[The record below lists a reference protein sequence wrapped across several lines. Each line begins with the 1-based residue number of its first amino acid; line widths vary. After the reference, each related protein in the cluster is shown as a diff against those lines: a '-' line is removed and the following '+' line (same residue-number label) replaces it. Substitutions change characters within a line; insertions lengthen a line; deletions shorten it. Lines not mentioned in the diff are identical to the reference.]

1 MALSRTCV
9 LLIAVGTLVVSACS
23 SDPEP
28 TPPATAQPTFVP
40 SATETAIPPASP
52 IPAPSPSPVATPEP
66 DAEPTPT
73 PAQSGVLFDYLY
85 AVRLL
90 VAAQWEDAIPAF
102 GLVIRRLPEYAR
114 AYHGRGLAYY
124 HEKQTAMALEDFDKA
139 IELKPDL
146 AQAYKDRGTLHR
158 DEGRTEEA
166 ISDLQR
172 ALDLYERRGDLLRAV
187 EVAQTLNQLR

>member
-1 MALSRTCV
+1 M
-9 LLIAVGTLVVSACS
+9 
-23 SDPEP
+23 
-28 TPPATAQPTFVP
+28 
-40 SATETAIPPASP
+40 
-52 IPAPSPSPVATPEP
+52 PSPSPVPT
-66 DAEPTPT
+66 AEPGAEATPT
-73 PAQSGVLFDYLY
+73 PSQSGVLFDYLY

-90 VAAQWEDAIPAF
+90 QAAQWEDAIPAF

-124 HEKQTAMALEDFDKA
+124 HEEQLVLALEDFDMA

-146 AQAYKDRGTLHR
+146 PQAFKDRGLLHR

-172 ALDLYERRGDLLRAV
+172 ALDLYERRGDLPRAV
-187 EVAQTLNQLR
+187 EVAQVLNQLR